1 MTTMTRPTV
10 ETSAIATHQSHPL
23 QPSDVMMSD
32 DVINRMM
39 AIADVMA
46 KSKVTV
52 PKHLQGSQGDCFAVV
67 MQASQWGMN
76 PFSVAQK
83 THLVNG
89 TLGYEAQLV
98 NAVII
103 TRAPV
108 TGRLKFDFYGDWT
121 KVNGKEDKS
130 PERGV
135 IVSATFKGEDEPRE
149 LNLGMHQVGGVRNSP
164 MWTADPRQQL
174 AYLAVKRWSR
184 LYCPDVILGVYTPD
198 EIEELPERDVTEQP
212 APAPEP
218 KKHSGSGALKDRLK
232 GKKQDSNV
240 IEGQAVEFDVAG
252 MIAKINAATTLD
264 QLLALSKQIP
274 ATIGEPAQT
283 DIKNA
288 YGTRKAALKAAA
300 APAPEPAPAP
310 EVLPEPEPVATSAM
324 MPPKSIEAIKQEL
337 MQAQSLDDIEGLWK
351 VRVSDFIDSIHDE
364 DYAELDVVYAAR
376 CAEFEG

>member
-1 MTTMTRPTV
+1 MTRPTV
-10 ETSAIATHQSHPL
+10 ETGAIATHQSHPL

-32 DVINRMM
+32 DVMNRMM
-39 AIADVMA
+39 HMADVMA

-67 MQASQWGMN
+67 LQAAQWGMN

-130 PERGV
+130 PDRGV
-135 IVSATFKGEDEPRE
+135 IVSATFKGEDEPRV
-149 LNLGMHQVGGVRNSP
+149 LDLGMHQVGGVRNSP
-164 MWTADPRQQL
+164 MWIADPRQQL

-198 EIEELPERDVTEQP
+198 EIDLEVPAPERDVTEQ
-212 APAPEP
+212 PAPEP
-218 KKHSGSGALKDRLK
+218 KKHSGSGALRDRLNSRS
-232 GKKQDSNV
+232 KKQDTNV
-240 IEGQAVEFDVAG
+240 VEGQAVEFDVAG

-300 APAPEPAPAP
+300 APAPEP
-310 EVLPEPEPVATSAM
+310 EVLVLVMPEPEPVATSPM
-324 MPPKSIEAIKQEL
+324 MPRESVNAIIAE
-337 MQAQSLDDIEGLWK
+337 MRNAQTDDDLTRIWET
-351 VRVSDFIDSIHDE
+351 RVSAFVDSIDDVDFE
-364 DYAELDVVYAAR
+364 ELDVVYAAR
-376 CAEFEG
+376 GAELNA